1 MKVHEL
7 LEAEERS
14 VLSVMGKQPDHVS
27 DGFDCSDNELTS
39 LEGAPSSV
47 GSDYYCHNN
56 KLISL
61 EGGPTS
67 VGGYYY
73 CYDNKLTSLKGGPTS
88 VGNSFYAYNN
98 NLTSLHNIH
107 KQIKHIGGF
116 ANFRSN
122 PITSRVLGL
131 LLINGLKY
139 VHLDKTAVQN
149 IINKHLKGDRDIFAC
164 QEELIED
171 GFEDFAQL

>member
-1 MKVHEL
+1 
-7 LEAEERS
+7 
-14 VLSVMGKQPDHVS
+14 MGKQPEHV
-27 DGFDCSDNELTS
+27 DGDFYCSDNKLTS

-47 GSDYYCHNN
+47 G
-56 KLISL
+56 
-61 EGGPTS
+61 
-67 VGGYYY
+67 GYFV
-73 CYDNKLTSLKGGPTS
+73 CSRNKLTSLKGGPTS
-88 VGNSFYAYNN
+88 VGGYFNCYNNKLTSLKGGPTSIGNSFYAYNN

-122 PITSRVLGL
+122 PITSCVLGL

>member
-39 LEGAPSSV
+39 LEGAPSFV

-56 KLISL
+56 
-61 EGGPTS
+61 
-67 VGGYYY
+67 
-73 CYDNKLTSLKGGPTS
+73 DLTSLKGGPTS
-88 VGNSFYAYNN
+88 IGNSFYAYDN

-107 KQIKHIGGF
+107 KQIKHIGGYVCF
-116 ANFRSN
+116 ENN
-122 PITSRVLGL
+122 PIKSHVL
-131 LLINGLKY
+131 
-139 VHLDKTAVQN
+139 
-149 IINKHLKGDRDIFAC
+149 
-164 QEELIED
+164 
-171 GFEDFAQL
+171 